1 MRSFRIAY
9 ESKPLN
15 DLPSIIFHENDVHI
29 FGCGLMHHVKGEK
42 VNSLDGG
49 DVFPGHVGKVISG
62 VLNRDFVGDYGVLH
76 RLQRRRPNSCNESQE
91 TQHSFTNYN
100 HLNIF

>member
-1 MRSFRIAY
+1 
-9 ESKPLN
+9 
-15 DLPSIIFHENDVHI
+15 
-29 FGCGLMHHVKGEK
+29 MHHVKGEK

-100 HLNIF
+100 HLNIFLGATKHLYNWLCPSVGWSVGLCL